1 MKEANLLC
9 RKHRAFNLPAG
20 TCDGTCTTV
29 QTQTACQKE
38 CMKDKDCV
46 GINISKEFGYEGRCD
61 VCNECDG
68 KVCEGTEGASDASGD
83 SDLQTW
89 PVGGMEY
96 YPINGIE
103 ISAVDFFNL
112 KTLYIYILVLSL
124 YIYQSIFLK
133 NPAVLALDRTM
144 NTMKVPPVL
153 LTVATLVTMVSGTM
167 ENGASL
173 QLQHVRMLQNT
184 NGVPLQVMEQVE
196 LLAKLSV
203 RIFE

>member
-1 MKEANLLC
+1 LIESKIFDYNLGLWPLKEANLLC
-9 RKHRAFNLPAG
+9 RKHRAFNLPTG

-68 KVCEGTEGASDASGD
+68 KVCEGTEGND

-103 ISAVDFFNL
+103 ISGVDFLYL
-112 KTLYIYILVLSL
+112 KTFIYIYISL
-124 YIYQSIFLK
+124 YYLFISINLFSLRTRLYLRWTEQSI
-133 NPAVLALDRTM
+133 
-144 NTMKVPPVL
+144 
-153 LTVATLVTMVSGTM
+153 
-167 ENGASL
+167 
-173 QLQHVRMLQNT
+173 Q
-184 NGVPLQVMEQVE
+184 
-196 LLAKLSV
+196 
-203 RIFE
+203 

>member
-1 MKEANLLC
+1 MIESNFFDYNLGLWPLKEANLLC

-20 TCDGTCTTV
+20 TCDGTCTNV

-61 VCNECDG
+61 ICNECDG
-68 KVCEGTEGASDASGD
+68 KVCEGTEGASDPTSD

-103 ISAVDFFNL
+103 ISAVDFLYL
-112 KTLYIYILVLSL
+112 KTLYIYPWIFSL
-124 YIYQSIFLK
+124 YQSIYF
-133 NPAVLALDRTM
+133 
-144 NTMKVPPVL
+144 
-153 LTVATLVTMVSGTM
+153 S
-167 ENGASL
+167 
-173 QLQHVRMLQNT
+173 
-184 NGVPLQVMEQVE
+184 
-196 LLAKLSV
+196 
-203 RIFE
+203 